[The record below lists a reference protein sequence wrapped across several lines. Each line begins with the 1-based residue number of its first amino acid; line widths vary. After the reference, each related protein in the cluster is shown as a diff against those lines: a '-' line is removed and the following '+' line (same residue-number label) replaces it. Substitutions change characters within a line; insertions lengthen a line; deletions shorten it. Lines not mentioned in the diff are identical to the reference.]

1 MLLAGKTALVTGGAR
16 GLGRCIAKTL
26 AAHGAKIA
34 LIDIHA
40 DELQQV
46 VTEIRSE
53 HGEAIPLLADVS
65 NSMAVSDAVQEAKR
79 VFGSVHI
86 LVNNAGNN
94 RNSLVRDGNPDDL
107 ADLFSVHVT
116 GSFNCIH
123 AILKSMREQKY
134 GRIINIASVV
144 GLTGV
149 AGTPYYAAAKAGL
162 MGLTRATAAEVA
174 IRGITVNAIA
184 AGYIETGLGLSL
196 DVELKRR
203 IIERIPMARFA
214 APEEITEVVSF
225 LASEKAS
232 YITGTVVNVSG
243 GFYM

>member
-16 GLGRCIAKTL
+16 GLGRNIAITL
-26 AAHGAKIA
+26 AIHGAKIA

-40 DELQQV
+40 NELQEV
-46 VTEIRSE
+46 VTEIQNLR
-53 HGEAIPLLADVS
+53 GEAIALLTDVTS
-65 NSMAVSDAVQEAKR
+65 SSAVSDAVQEAER
-79 VFGSVHI
+79 SFGNIHI

-116 GSFNCIH
+116 GCFNCIH
-123 AILKSMREQKY
+123 AVLKPMREQMY

-174 IRGITVNAIA
+174 GRGITVNAIA
-184 AGYIETGLGLSL
+184 AGYIETGLGLSF
-196 DVELKRR
+196 DIELKRR
-203 IIERIPMARFA
+203 IIDRIPMGRFA
-214 APEEITEVVSF
+214 APEEISEVVSF

-232 YITGTVVNVSG
+232 YITGTIINVSG